1 MAGNNVSY
9 ADKDESVGFLKVTYI
24 VNKSGVRL
32 TKGFD
37 SEYLARKFVNKL
49 RRSRV
54 CTLVS
59 YPTFH

>member
-49 RRSRV
+49 RKSRV

-59 YPTFH
+59 YPIFH

>member
-1 MAGNNVSY
+1 MERNNTYY
-9 ADKDESVGFLKVTYI
+9 ADKDQSVGHLKVTYI

-37 SEYLARKFVNKL
+37 SEFLARKFVNKL
-49 RRSRV
+49 RRSWV

-59 YPTFH
+59 YPIFH